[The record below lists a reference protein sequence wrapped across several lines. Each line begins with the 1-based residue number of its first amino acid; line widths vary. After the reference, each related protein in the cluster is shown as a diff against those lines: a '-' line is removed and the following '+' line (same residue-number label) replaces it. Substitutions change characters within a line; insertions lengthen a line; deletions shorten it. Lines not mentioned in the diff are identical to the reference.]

1 MAFDEKL
8 ASRVREIIEKSGN
21 PFTEKK
27 MFGGLCFMVNDK
39 MCVGVESQR
48 LMLRLD
54 PSIYET
60 VLKRPGASP
69 MDFTGKVMKGYLFV
83 DKAALN
89 SSAKLDYWLQL
100 AFQFNRIAKASKKT
114 TAKK

>member
-8 ASRVREIIEKSGN
+8 ASRVREIIKKSGH

-27 MFGGLCFMVNDK
+27 MFGGLCFMVNEK
-39 MCVGVESQR
+39 MCVGVESER

-54 PSIYET
+54 PSIYED
-60 VLKRPGASP
+60 VLKKPGVSP

-83 DKAALN
+83 DKRSVTAAQ
-89 SSAKLDYWLQL
+89 KLDYWLQL
-100 AFQFNRIAKASKKT
+100 ALQFNRIAKASKKSK
-114 TAKK
+114 AK